1 MRVLMNA
8 VTDGV
13 PLARAPLGMCS
24 PSLPRPAL
32 QTTSGRLISSAFQ
45 QIPAPWV
52 RKMHPCVSES
62 LPVCLYRLLSPATV
76 YCAGRRQ
83 DCWDLLLHSPLYTSP
98 PHSPHPHSCPS
109 APLPPLLPPPL
120 PPLLPPPL
128 PPLLSSRPRPSTAT
142 LQGRR

>member
-1 MRVLMNA
+1 MKMRVLLNA

-13 PLARAPLGMCS
+13 PLAKAPLGMSS
-24 PSLPRPAL
+24 PSLPQPAL

-52 RKMHPCVSES
+52 RKMHSCVSES
-62 LPVCLYRLLSPATV
+62 LPVCLCRLLSPATV

-83 DCWDLLLHSPLYTSP
+83 DCWDLLLHSPLYPSP

-109 APLPPLLPPPL
+109 PLSLPFFL
-120 PPLLPPPL
+120 
-128 PPLLSSRPRPSTAT
+128 LLSSRPRPSTAT